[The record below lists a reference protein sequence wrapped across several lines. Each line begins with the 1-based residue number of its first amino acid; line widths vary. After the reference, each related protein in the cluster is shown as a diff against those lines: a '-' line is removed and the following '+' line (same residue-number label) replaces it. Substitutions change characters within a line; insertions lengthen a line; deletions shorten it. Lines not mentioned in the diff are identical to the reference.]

1 MNKEDKEV
9 INNIISQLNK
19 LVEDDEKKVE
29 VNNDEDEL
37 LKDLYNINKDLIGKI
52 YRIQSYVTLAKDPDH
67 EPYISDINEFVP
79 HMVIG
84 INHDGAKDTMDL
96 MQMVTPNYF
105 RFVTDLSCIG
115 GDYFLSNIYE
125 YVKDKHKNGYSEN
138 IRVKMKIMEEKFRRP
153 VKKYTRELKIRTTDC
168 KILNPVELYGS
179 RALDV
184 LSTEYS
190 DLDDRYGE
198 IYEAFIKDPK
208 NRVCYGDI
216 DISVPICHWT
226 NSFGHYIND
235 DDPRCFNVGKD
246 GSCYFHCNDVY
257 TYGIAPVIR
266 LGK

>member
-9 INNIISQLNK
+9 IKNIISQLNK
-19 LVEDDEKKVE
+19 LVKNDEKKIE
-29 VNNDEDEL
+29 VKNDEDEL

-52 YRIQSYVTLAKDPDH
+52 YRIQSYVTLVIEPDH

-84 INHDGAKDTMDL
+84 INHDGTENTMDL

-105 RFVTDLSCIG
+105 RFIIDPSCIR

-125 YVKDKHKNGYSEN
+125 YVKDKHINGYSEN
-138 IRVKMKIMEEKFRRP
+138 IRLKMKIIEEKFRRP
-153 VKKYTRELKIRTTDC
+153 VEKYTRELKIRTTNC

-184 LSTEYS
+184 FSTKYS

-208 NRVCYGDI
+208 NRLCYGDI
-216 DISVPICHWT
+216 DISVPIYHWT
-226 NSFGHYIND
+226 NSFAFYTNQG
-235 DDPRCFNVGKD
+235 DPRCFTAGKD
-246 GSCYFHCNDVY
+246 GSCYYCSNVY
-257 TYGIAPVIR
+257 AYGIAPVIR